1 MPREYRKKNG
11 ACGAR
16 PYLTKY
22 TAEEMEKAIKAV
34 QDGKSIRATAKQFG
48 VPCST
53 LSDKVKGKG

>member
-1 MPREYRKKNG
+1 MSIEKKTMYVG
-11 ACGAR
+11 HG

-22 TAEEMEKAIKAV
+22 TAEEMEKVIKAV

-53 LSDKVKGKG
+53 LSDKVKGKW